1 MGQEEPKEQDAAP
14 APDESAIPKTVLLKE
29 TKSLE
34 QGDSK
39 GPLSNEIVHTTNDPS
54 EKSAN
59 DQQTIA
65 SAKDRASIVR
75 SVEQDLAAANTKSG
89 KKSSFDDGSRVL
101 PAPALLPSGAN
112 GGVSRPGAWGVQP
125 TRRMTSNTLD
135 DDYDE
140 EGGENSSH
148 SSFSRQHTT
157 EGDNE
162 TSAAYVGDELLIKA
176 ELVDER
182 ASKDDSKTQ
191 MVDAQIW
198 DPNYDEEP
206 AVKRRRRRFRYMV
219 GLVIFIL
226 VLALVI
232 SLALT
237 LTQNDDGD
245 EAGIAQAQI
254 VLASTS
260 PTISTAPSRSPSAIP
275 SSHPSDS
282 PSQAPTQTIWQEVQK
297 LDGRMI
303 APRPGLVYLG
313 GEEFGSTVHIS
324 EIADTPLGNRTGNDF
339 LVVGSY
345 AGVSEIDDGG
355 LLALSASSV
364 IFLCGGEQ
372 QNAEEEF
379 CKLQTI
385 LPAASNTI
393 ASSLAGT
400 YLVISTRNSDIELFD
415 LSNVD
420 SYNRTS
426 APNPLVTQTARINM
440 QNVDVSDDA
449 SRIIATAWTEQLTIF
464 LGSLPPGAPLG
475 VLFMGAQPLFDVKN
489 SFYSTV
495 LRGSTLITIVGES
508 DDPPPTTC
516 VSPVVACGSFL
527 YDRFIIFVKDI
538 FDPLSLNVPPLEAG
552 EGTSVF
558 SHTGLAANGDA
569 SIVAVSSGIV
579 SLGITVDFQVN
590 IFKLVNSTTWEPMG
604 STIFGP
610 NPNDYFGEALALNE
624 EGDFLVVGAP
634 SDATQGVDSGR
645 VYSFTWDGEDWVP
658 FGDPLEGTAS
668 SKFGSSLDLSTDGGL
683 LVVGSPEND
692 INGENSGMVTLYELT
707 GI

>member
-260 PTISTAPSRSPSAIP
+260 PTISTAPSRSPSTIP

-303 APRPGLVYLG
+303 APRPGLVYRG

-345 AGVSEIDDGG
+345 ADVSEIDDGG
-355 LLALSASSV
+355 LLALSASSA

-372 QNAEEEF
+372 QRAEEEF
-379 CKLQTI
+379 CQLQTI
-385 LPAASNTI
+385 LPAASDTI

-426 APNPLVTQTARINM
+426 VPNPLVTQTARINM

-495 LRGSTLITIVGES
+495 LRGSKLITIVGES

-516 VSPVVACGSFL
+516 VSPVVACDSFL